1 MPYEETTVTE
11 SPPVIG
17 LRREREVL
25 TVALRP
31 TRHVVLEGP
40 PGTGTST
47 LLRSIAAEVG
57 QEVVFVEG
65 NAELT
70 PARLI
75 GQYDPAAVLADGY
88 VPSSFTDGPL
98 LTAMRGSGLL
108 YLEELNRIP
117 EETLNVLITV
127 LTEGEI
133 TVPRFGHVRAAAG
146 FRLIA
151 AMNPF
156 DAVGTARVAQAI
168 ADRMCRVVLGYQDA
182 AGERAIVA
190 AVTEARPELIGLAVR
205 LVRATREHRDVRM
218 GSSVRGA
225 IDLVLLLGGLLEV
238 RGAAGLSAPVARET
252 TRDAAHAALSGRI
265 RLTEGIDRT
274 PESVIDEI
282 LDAVWPE
289 GTPPPEQQQEQEQ
302 TGADGRGKADGP
314 PPAGQDSASALRR
327 DRRSGAGRRQVS
339 RRELAA
345 RHESFEQVSP
355 QVGELDEDAF
365 GALLAAD
372 PDAAAALVSDLALA
386 TDRDLRAA
394 AQRLA
399 ARVFVQVGRVGRTRT
414 RGARRLV
421 AQRSGDGDLDLD
433 RTLERW
439 TGATPVAAEDLV
451 TRGWTGHRRAV
462 CLAVDSSGS
471 MSGLAVAIAAVAA
484 AGVVLRRDERLETS
498 VLSFGRDVEVVAG
511 HTRRPAAEAV
521 VRQLLGLRGHGL
533 TDVAAALRAARV
545 ELLSAVAD
553 QRVVVLLSD
562 CLHTT
567 GDPPESALAGIDRL
581 HVLCPLPTPESE
593 AAARALAARG
603 GGEARM
609 VRSIRDIAP
618 ALTDLL
624 A

>member
-1 MPYEETTVTE
+1 MTE

-25 TVALRP
+25 TVALR
-31 TRHVVLEGP
+31 TNRHVVLEGP
-40 PGTGTST
+40 PGTGKST

-75 GQYDPAAVLADGY
+75 GQYDPAAVLAEGY
-88 VPSSFTDGPL
+88 VPGSFTDGPL

-133 TVPRFGHVRAAAG
+133 TVARFGHVRAAAG

-190 AVTEARPELIGLAVR
+190 AVTGVRPELIGLAVR

-238 RGAAGLSAPVARET
+238 RGAADLTAPVARET

-289 GTPPPEQQQEQEQ
+289 GTPPPEREHPDP
-302 TGADGRGKADGP
+302 TGADGPGKAEGP
-314 PPAGQDSASALRR
+314 PPAGPDSASALRR
-327 DRRSGAGRRQVS
+327 DRRAGGWPAPGQPARAGRPARVVRRGQPAGRGAGRGRV
-339 RRELAA
+339 RRAA
-345 RHESFEQVSP
+345 GRRP
-355 QVGELDEDAF
+355 GRRGRAGERPGPGHRPGPAR
-365 GALLAAD
+365 G
-372 PDAAAALVSDLALA
+372 
-386 TDRDLRAA
+386 RAA
-394 AQRLA
+394 AGGPGVRPGGPGRPAPGPGEPGGWSRSA
-399 ARVFVQVGRVGRTRT
+399 AATAT
-414 RGARRLV
+414 STWTAR
-421 AQRSGDGDLDLD
+421 S
-433 RTLERW
+433 TRW

-471 MSGLAVAIAAVAA
+471 MTGLAVAIAAVAA

-498 VLSFGRDVEVVAG
+498 VLTFGRDVEVVAG
-511 HTRRPAAEAV
+511 HARRPAAEAV

-567 GDPPESALAGIDRL
+567 GDPPDVGAGR
-581 HVLCPLPTPESE
+581 HRP
-593 AAARALAARG
+593 AARALPAADPGGRG
-603 GGEARM
+603 GGPARWPPAAAARRGWSA
-609 VRSIRDIAP
+609 RSGTSPRR
-618 ALTDLL
+618 
-624 A
+624 